1 MAANYQVP
9 QWFVDGKIG
18 VWMHW
23 GVPSAI
29 DENRPNDGSHY
40 GRRMYGPNE
49 GESGMQLQMTK
60 ELAAFHAK
68 RYGPPSEFGYEDLVP
83 LFKAE
88 KWDPEALVKFF
99 KDNGARFI
107 MPVACHH
114 DNFDMYDSFHPWNSV
129 DMGPK
134 RDTLKEWKAAAYK
147 YGLKF
152 GVSTHLYWSPRFFN
166 TARQYQTP
174 GTLEAKLFNME
185 FDPKGYA
192 SQDSWNEHWY
202 ARCWEIIAKR
212 TTKRPRTIRC
222 SSMRRRTHAQSS
234 DGRPGKVIR
243 TRAIDL

>member
-1 MAANYQVP
+1 MEGRLMKLRHRRDFRAVLVMGLVSLAAQPLAAQTSANGITQVEPTWESMAAHYQVP

-99 KDNGARFI
+99 KDNGRGSSCRWPAI
-107 MPVACHH
+107 TT
-114 DNFDMYDSFHPWNSV
+114 
-129 DMGPK
+129 
-134 RDTLKEWKAAAYK
+134 TLI
-147 YGLKF
+147 
-152 GVSTHLYWSPRFFN
+152 
-166 TARQYQTP
+166 
-174 GTLEAKLFNME
+174 
-185 FDPKGYA
+185 
-192 SQDSWNEHWY
+192 
-202 ARCWEIIAKR
+202 C
-212 TTKRPRTIRC
+212 TIR
-222 SSMRRRTHAQSS
+222 STLGTQWTW
-234 DGRPGKVIR
+234 GRSA
-243 TRAIDL
+243 TR